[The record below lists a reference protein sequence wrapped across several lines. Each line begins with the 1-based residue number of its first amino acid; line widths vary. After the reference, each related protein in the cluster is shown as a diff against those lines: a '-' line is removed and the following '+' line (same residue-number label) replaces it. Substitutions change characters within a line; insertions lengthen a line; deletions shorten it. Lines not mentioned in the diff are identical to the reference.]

1 MILRTLSTIL
11 LWSLIGGTVYSLKE
25 VGAMWILNLC
35 ATLTLFEIYTIL
47 GRLGYAANRMSGLI
61 TGGCMIPISFYFEG
75 SGIDIL
81 AIGALF
87 TSSACVLFPQA
98 QRGMY
103 IKRLMPTFFGL
114 LFVTFLLHYFVR
126 IIQFA
131 GTPSENGTLGFGLY
145 FCLWVV
151 IVAKFSDIG
160 ALLVGKAIGRT
171 KMAPSISPGKTVEGL
186 IGGLCASAGIGA
198 LIPWLVTV
206 QFPEIVSYVVSD
218 SNGVFSPEQ
227 GAIWAFSP
235 SEGAIWGSLI
245 AISAV
250 IGDLIASV
258 LKRLAGMKDSGGAIP
273 GIGGLL
279 DLTDSLI
286 LAAPTGYFI
295 LLYIQP
301 QL

>member
-1 MILRTLSTIL
+1 MILRTASTL
-11 LWSLIGGTVYSLKE
+11 FLWSLVGGIVYSLKE

-47 GRLGYAANRMSGLI
+47 GRLGYAANRMSGLV

-75 SGIDIL
+75 SGIDVL
-81 AIGALF
+81 AVGALF
-87 TSSACVLFPQA
+87 TSAACVLFPQA

-103 IKRLMPTFFGL
+103 VKRLMPTFFGL

-126 IIQFA
+126 IMHFSNV
-131 GTPSENGTLGFGLY
+131 PSEEGTLGFGLF

-186 IGGLCASAGIGA
+186 LGGFAASAGIGA
-198 LIPWLVTV
+198 LLPWLVTV
-206 QFPEIVSYVVSD
+206 QFPGIVSYGD
-218 SNGVFSPEQ
+218 
-227 GAIWAFSP
+227 WAFSP
-235 SEGAIWGSLI
+235 TQGAIWGSLI
-245 AISAV
+245 ALSAV

-258 LKRLAGMKDSGGAIP
+258 LKRLAGMKDSGGTIP

-295 LLYIQP
+295 LLFIQS
-301 QL
+301 